1 MALPVCSA
9 RLASFILFHY
19 RPGTGKTH
27 TLIELI
33 RQLCASTPPQ
43 RILVCGASNLA
54 VDNILERLIAV
65 GAKSDSP
72 ALTATRIGHPARVLA
87 NAAVLDVTLEARA
100 ERSDEAALAKD
111 VRVELDATLATL
123 SGKGKG
129 AKGKAPRGAERR
141 KMWDEVKALRKE

>member
-1 MALPVCSA
+1 MISHHINN
-9 RLASFILFHY
+9 SDT
-19 RPGTGKTH
+19 GTGKTH

-33 RQLCASTPPQ
+33 RQLCALKPPQ

-54 VDNILERLIAV
+54 VDNILERLLAI
-65 GAKSDSP
+65 GATLGSKSDSSVP
-72 ALTATRIGHPARVLA
+72 KATRIGHPARVLA
-87 NAAVLDVTLEARA
+87 NSAILDVTLEARV
-100 ERSDEAALAKD
+100 ERSDQAALAKD
-111 VRVELDATLATL
+111 VRDELEVTLATL